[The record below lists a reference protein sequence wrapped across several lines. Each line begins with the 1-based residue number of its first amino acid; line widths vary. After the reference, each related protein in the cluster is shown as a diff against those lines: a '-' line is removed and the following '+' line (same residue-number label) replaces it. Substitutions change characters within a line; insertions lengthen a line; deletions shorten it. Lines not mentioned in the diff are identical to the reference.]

1 MGEARYFPRHLF
13 QPEESG
19 NAIILPLRPV
29 GMVCP
34 DCGAVAPFTFEARG
48 WPKMVSGYC
57 PGCQPAHDAA
67 EAEAFFQ

>member
-1 MGEARYFPRHLF
+1 
-13 QPEESG
+13 
-19 NAIILPLRPV
+19 
-29 GMVCP
+29 MVCP
-34 DCGAVAPFTFEARG
+34 DCGVVAPFTFEARG